1 MNGIKLH
8 HNNKIKIVN
17 KVSKTYLKILKM
29 NTKPKIGINIFPK
42 TITYWIII
50 RKYKCRTI
58 KLIKL
63 LRKLKKDQTKIIMI
77 NFSCLLEKERKAKI
91 QTENNL
97 QDLTLK
103 VRIMVI

>member
-42 TITYWIII
+42 TITY
-50 RKYKCRTI
+50 
-58 KLIKL
+58 
-63 LRKLKKDQTKIIMI
+63 
-77 NFSCLLEKERKAKI
+77 
-91 QTENNL
+91 
-97 QDLTLK
+97 
-103 VRIMVI
+103 